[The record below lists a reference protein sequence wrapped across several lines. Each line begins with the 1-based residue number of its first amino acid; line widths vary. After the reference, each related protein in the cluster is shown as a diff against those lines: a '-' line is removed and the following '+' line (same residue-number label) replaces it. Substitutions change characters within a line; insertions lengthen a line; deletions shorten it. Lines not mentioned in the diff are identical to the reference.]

1 MAPLPFLLAAATAL
15 SLAIGHDD
23 PPGETGQVRNGR
35 QNQLEVKPPRLDEV
49 SLRLDGSLDEEQ
61 WRQATILTGFSQFAP
76 RDGIAAEDSTEVL
89 VWYSASA
96 IHFGIR
102 AFEPHGA
109 VHAALGDRDKIF
121 SDDRIELLLSTFND
135 GRQAIVLGVNPLGV
149 QMDGTLVENNQARGG
164 GSGSSTNSR
173 ELPDLNPDFV
183 FQSKGRLTEF
193 GYEVEIRVPFKSLK
207 YQNVEPQ
214 TWGFNAV
221 RIVQHSGRED
231 SWAPARRANASF
243 LRQSGSLQGLTDL
256 RRGLALDVT
265 PELTQR
271 TTGES
276 PSAAPTW
283 RYDAERPRLGGN
295 VRWGLTNNF
304 TLNGTVNPDF
314 SQIES
319 DAGQVTFD
327 PRQALFFAE
336 KRPFFLDGTEFFNTP
351 KNLVYTRRV
360 VQPVAAA
367 KVTGKISGF
376 SIGVLEAVDGT
387 SGSADGTG
395 HPVYSIARLQGDLGS
410 KAKLGVTLTDRT
422 EGERYNRVASVDARR
437 VFAGIYSA
445 QAQYAHSYT
454 RLTPTSASTNAP
466 LWNAVLSRN
475 GKSFKFR
482 YAFDAVDER
491 FRTQSGFIG
500 RGGIAQGLLDQW
512 YTHNLK
518 PGHFLESITFN
529 PTLYYTW
536 NYSALVHQGEALE
549 KKFHNRIAITAKGG
563 WSADATVMTE
573 TFGFDRA
580 LYAGYRVLRGPGDT
594 AAFTGSPRIGN
605 RDFGFSLNT
614 PQWKHVSLS
623 AFYLWGSDENFL
635 EWAPADIIFANLSA
649 EVRPTDRLRVTT
661 SYIKQRFVRQTD
673 QTQVADAR
681 IPRLKVEYQIA
692 RPLFVRVVGEY
703 ASSEQDALRDDGRT
717 NKPLLVNGALSPA
730 FTEGSFRSDFLV
742 SYRPMPGT
750 VFFMGYGAGYA
761 DTRDDPRSFTIPRS
775 LGLPGLSLT
784 DNVFYV
790 KASYLYRL

>member
-1 MAPLPFLLAAATAL
+1 MAPIPFLLAAATAI
-15 SLAIGHDD
+15 SFAVVDD
-23 PPGETGQVRNGR
+23 PPRAAGQVSNGR
-35 QNQLEVKPPRLDEV
+35 QNQLDVSPPRLDESALV
-49 SLRLDGSLDEEQ
+49 MDGTLDEPQ
-61 WRQATILTGFSQFAP
+61 WKQAAVLTGFSQFMP

-89 VWYSASA
+89 VWYSATA

-102 AFEPHGA
+102 AFEPHEA

-121 SDDRIELLLSTFND
+121 SDDRVELLIGTFND

-183 FQSKGRLTEF
+183 FQSKGRLTSY

-207 YQNVEPQ
+207 YQSADPQ

-221 RIVQHSGRED
+221 RTVQHSGRED

-243 LRQSGSLQGLTDL
+243 LRQSGNLRGLTDL
-256 RRGLALDVT
+256 RRGLVLDVT
-265 PELTQR
+265 PEVTQR
-271 TTGES
+271 TTGQ
-276 PSAAPTW
+276 PTTAGPAW
-283 RYDAERPRLGGN
+283 RYEAERPKIGGN
-295 VRWGLTNNF
+295 IRWGMSNNF

-319 DAGQVTFD
+319 DEGQVVYD
-327 PRQALFFAE
+327 PRQALFFTE

-351 KNLVYTRRV
+351 KNLVYTRRI

-376 SIGVLEAVDGT
+376 SVGVLSAVDGT
-387 SGSADGTG
+387 AGSVDGAG
-395 HPVYSIARLQGDLGS
+395 HPVYTIARLQGDIGARS
-410 KAKLGVTLTDRT
+410 KLGVTLTDRT
-422 EGERYNRVASVDARR
+422 EGSRFNRVASVDARR

-454 RLTPTSASTNAP
+454 RLAPGAASTNAP

-482 YAFDAVDER
+482 YAFDAVDDR

-512 YTHNLK
+512 YTYYLK
-518 PGHFLESITFN
+518 PGHFVESITFD

-536 NYSALVHQGEALE
+536 NYSALVHQREALE
-549 KKFHNRIAITAKGG
+549 KKFHNRIAVTAKGG

-580 LYAGYRVLRGPGDT
+580 LYANYRVLRGPGDT
-594 AAFTGSPRIGN
+594 VAFTGSPRIGN
-605 RDFGFSLNT
+605 RDIAFSLNT
-614 PQWKHVSLS
+614 PQWKRASFS
-623 AFYLWGSDENFL
+623 AYYLWGSDENFL
-635 EWAPADIIFANLSA
+635 EWAPADILFANYEA

-661 SYIKQRFVRQTD
+661 SYIKQRYVRQTD
-673 QTQVADAR
+673 HTQVADTR
-681 IPRLKVEYQIA
+681 IPRLKLEYQIA
-692 RPLFVRVVGEY
+692 RPLFVRLVGEY
-703 ASSEQDALRDDGRT
+703 ASTEQDALRDDGRT

-730 FTEGSFRSDFLV
+730 FTDGTFRSDFLL
-742 SYRPMPGT
+742 SYRPNPGT

-761 DTRDDPRSFTIPRS
+761 DTRDTPRSFTVPRS

-790 KASYLYRL
+790 KASYLYRM